1 VILAKMLRRLVR
13 DGSLR
18 FIDAAGR
25 EHIIGDGAAPTLTV
39 RSTSGRV
46 DRLLTLSP
54 TLLLG
59 EAYMDGTLRI
69 EQGTIYDFLALLAS
83 QEDASPTPAWFR
95 LVAKLRRRLRQY
107 NPVGT
112 AQRNV
117 AHHYDLSDELYQLFL
132 DPDLQYSCAYFRN
145 GSDTLEQAQIQKKKH
160 VAAKLMLNRPGLEVL
175 DIGSGWGGL
184 GLYIASEAQANLTG
198 VTLSV
203 SQHAISNARAQMAGL
218 ADRARFHLRD
228 YRDDIGRYDR
238 IVSVGMFEHVGKHNY
253 NEFFAKLRSLLTDD
267 GIALVHSIGYTD
279 EPGPIDPFIGRYIFP
294 GADLPALSEVFTV
307 VERNGFV
314 VADVEVLHLH
324 YAKTLACWRER
335 FLANRDGV
343 MKFYDERFCRM
354 WEYYLSLCEVGFRYL
369 TTMVFQIVL
378 ARHKSAL
385 PVTRDHMFEWERTH

>member
-1 VILAKMLRRLVR
+1 VIFAKMLRHLVR
-13 DGSLR
+13 HGSLR

-25 EHIIGDGAAPTLTV
+25 EHIIGDGTAPTLTV

-46 DRLLTLSP
+46 DQLLTLSP

-59 EAYMDGTLRI
+59 EAYMDGTLRF
-69 EQGTIYDFLALLAS
+69 ERGTIYDFLALLAS
-83 QEDASPTPAWFR
+83 QEGASPTPAWFS
-95 LVAKLRRRLRQY
+95 LVGKLRRRLRQY
-107 NPVGT
+107 NPVDR

-253 NEFFAKLRSLLTDD
+253 NEFFAKLRSLLADD

-324 YAKTLACWRER
+324 YARTLACWRKR
-335 FLANRDGV
+335 FLANRDAV
-343 MKFYDERFCRM
+343 MKLYDERFCRM

-385 PVTRDHMFEWERTH
+385 PVTRDHMFEWERAH